1 LREIAQ
7 SLSGCVA
14 EAYTEGKCDLESLE
28 RKLTVLEENV
38 SSLLE
43 KEVSDE
49 QKSRIRQEMDRSL
62 EPYRAKISREQILQ
76 LERQYLQKR
85 VFEVFEIPRLSLF
98 YLT

>member
-1 LREIAQ
+1 M
-7 SLSGCVA
+7 A

-62 EPYRAKISREQILQ
+62 GPYRAKISREQILQ